1 MFAWHRHPA
10 FLRRY
15 GLLPHR
21 LLNRG
26 LAFFTAARRPAWAV
40 QAAIAAWARIARI
53 DLHDFEERTYS
64 SIDDFFLR
72 PLRQSARPIGRG
84 FVSPADGL
92 VIDAGTLGADSR
104 LRVKGQ
110 DLSVDRI
117 VNGRAYDLDLS
128 AYVGGAYAI
137 VFLTPRGYHH
147 VHMPASAVVRD
158 VRWIPGRFF
167 PQNPAALAH
176 VERVYERNER
186 AVLRCALDDGRE
198 FLLVLVGASLIGG
211 IHLAA
216 MARADWAIEG
226 PVRVERSYAKGDPIG
241 YFSFGSTVIV
251 FLPRGA
257 SERVHLGAEVHMGE
271 PLFELRASGSGA
283 A

>member
-1 MFAWHRHPA
+1 MTAWHRHPA

-26 LAFFTAARRPAWAV
+26 LSYFTAARRPAWAV
-40 QAAIAAWARIARI
+40 QAAIATWARIAEIRL
-53 DLHDFEERTYS
+53 DEFEERTYS

-72 PLRQSARPIGRG
+72 PLRPFARPIGRG

-92 VIDAGTLGADSR
+92 VIDAGILRADAR
-104 LRVKGQ
+104 LRVKHQ
-110 DLSVDRI
+110 ELSIDRV

-128 AYVGGAYAI
+128 AYFGGAYAI

-147 VHMPASAVVRD
+147 VHMPAKAVVRD

-167 PQNPAALAH
+167 PQNPAALEH

-198 FLLVLVGASLIGG
+198 FLLVMVGASLIGG
-211 IHLAA
+211 VHLEA
-216 MARADWAIEG
+216 MPRSEWALKG
-226 PVRVERSYAKGDPIG
+226 PVRVDRAYEKGERIG
-241 YFSFGSTVIV
+241 HFAFGSTVV
-251 FLPRGA
+251 VLLPNGA
-257 SERVHLGAEVHMGE
+257 ADHVELGTEVRMGE
-271 PLFELRASGSGA
+271 TLFELRSPS
-283 A
+283 